1 MRKKC
6 SKERFKWGTGGINI
20 DWCRVGTEEIIV
32 NRHEGQSNSLVE
44 STKGKRK
51 WKQELVQWRFPA
63 NFIWSCNEDEY
74 KYNGLESDLLEIQ
87 QILWE

>member
-1 MRKKC
+1 VG
-6 SKERFKWGTGGINI
+6 SNPGWSYPNGAGGNTFHGQT
-20 DWCRVGTEEIIV
+20 RRTEP
-32 NRHEGQSNSLVE
+32 E
-44 STKGKRK
+44 SSTLG
-51 WKQELVQWRFPA
+51 RFPA